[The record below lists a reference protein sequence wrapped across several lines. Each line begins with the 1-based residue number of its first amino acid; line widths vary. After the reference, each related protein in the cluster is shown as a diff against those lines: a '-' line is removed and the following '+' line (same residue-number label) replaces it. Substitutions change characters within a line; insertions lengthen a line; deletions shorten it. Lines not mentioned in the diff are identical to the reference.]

1 MTDICVLSSSF
12 QKLDSDQA
20 VLTGTKTKPLGL
32 GSTSHTESASGFKLQ
47 DASLLKECISSAAIC
62 SACVGPLPV

>member
-20 VLTGTKTKPLGL
+20 VLTGTKTKPLG
-32 GSTSHTESASGFKLQ
+32 STSHTESASGFKLQ
-47 DASLLKECISSAAIC
+47 DASLLKECISSASIC
-62 SACVGPLPV
+62 SACVGPLPLVV